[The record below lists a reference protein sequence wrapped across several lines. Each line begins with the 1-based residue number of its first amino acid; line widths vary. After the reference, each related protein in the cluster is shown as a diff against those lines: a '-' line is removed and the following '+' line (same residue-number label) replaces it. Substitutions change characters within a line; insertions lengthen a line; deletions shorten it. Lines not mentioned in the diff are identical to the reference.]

1 MQSTNIPEEHINH
14 SQNSL
19 SNMAWGIPWIYP
31 VRIFQVIIAMVV
43 SGLAAYGLS
52 PCLVMRNSWF
62 WPPAVMLTLR
72 FDHGTIFVFSVGLWS
87 AFLTPPFLSLQ
98 SVPSDRLVY
107 HIVILA
113 IEGVT
118 MILWFAGFMTLATL
132 SSPNGCNI
140 GNCVALQ
147 MVVFSGAL
155 EWYVI
160 LSLTMIK
167 SMPYPWASGIN
178 VNDTNADSRVI
189 RALFVVTTIQHI
201 AVSLQTNRTTTL
213 TWRVPRK
220 IATFRCNLHE

>member
-1 MQSTNIPEEHINH
+1 MDCLQARELGGCCCTERHRRV
-14 SQNSL
+14 
-19 SNMAWGIPWIYP
+19 
-31 VRIFQVIIAMVV
+31 VR
-43 SGLAAYGLS
+43 
-52 PCLVMRNSWF
+52 R
-62 WPPAVMLTLR
+62 
-72 FDHGTIFVFSVGLWS
+72 WS
-87 AFLTPPFLSLQ
+87 AFLTTPFLSLQ

-167 SMPYPWASGIN
+167 SMPYP
-178 VNDTNADSRVI
+178 
-189 RALFVVTTIQHI
+189 
-201 AVSLQTNRTTTL
+201 
-213 TWRVPRK
+213 
-220 IATFRCNLHE
+220 